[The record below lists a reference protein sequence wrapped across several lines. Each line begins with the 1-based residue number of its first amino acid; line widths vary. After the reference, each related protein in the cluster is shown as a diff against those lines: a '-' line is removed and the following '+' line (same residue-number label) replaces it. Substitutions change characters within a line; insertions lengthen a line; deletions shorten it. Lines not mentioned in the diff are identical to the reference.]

1 MTTDLITDNDNT
13 PPSNEAE
20 GLPYEELQRAISL
33 LKPSFVDPKG
43 AAMTLLM
50 MLRKRGIE
58 LVRVKPVT

>member
-1 MTTDLITDNDNT
+1 MTTDLITHIDNT
-13 PPSNEAE
+13 PAPSDAE

-43 AAMTLLM
+43 AAMVLLM

-58 LVRVKPVT
+58 LVRVKAVK

>member
-1 MTTDLITDNDNT
+1 MTTELIPGIISP
-13 PPSNEAE
+13 PPSIDAE